1 MGIETLFN
9 NYQNTIYGAYKLER
23 RKPQSDS
30 TDKKGSTGEP
40 RMKLISTDNILPPG
54 STGQYI
60 LDRFDENKKRS
71 MENFRAA
78 VFQTAEYHIL
88 VGKLNAYMYGINE
101 SYVQKLFRIYWRS

>member
-30 TDKKGSTGEP
+30 TDKRDSTEKPG
-40 RMKLISTDNILPPG
+40 MKLIFTDNILPSG

-60 LDRFDENKKRS
+60 LDHFDENKKRS
-71 MENFRAA
+71 MENFRA
-78 VFQTAEYHIL
+78 VFFRP
-88 VGKLNAYMYGINE
+88 
-101 SYVQKLFRIYWRS
+101 QKIIFW